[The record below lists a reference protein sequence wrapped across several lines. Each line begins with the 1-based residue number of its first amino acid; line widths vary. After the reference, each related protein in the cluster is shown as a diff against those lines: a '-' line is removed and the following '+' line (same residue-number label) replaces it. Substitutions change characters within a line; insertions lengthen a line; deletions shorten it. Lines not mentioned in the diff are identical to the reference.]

1 MFLFDKS
8 KQEAYI
14 FYQRKKD
21 LFMNIENKIKQLGI
35 ELPASSEPKAMY
47 IPVKQAGNLLF
58 VSGQLPTT
66 KDGQLLYTGKLGKD
80 LTLEQ
85 GQECARLCII
95 NMLAAVKYQ
104 LKDLDRVKNVVK
116 LQAFVASET
125 GFDKQHL
132 VTNGASELLFDVFEE
147 AGKHARTAVAVN
159 QLPLDSPVEIEA
171 IFEVE

>member
-1 MFLFDKS
+1 
-8 KQEAYI
+8 
-14 FYQRKKD
+14 
-21 LFMNIENKIKQLGI
+21 MNIENKIKQLGI

-95 NMLAAVKYQ
+95 N
-104 LKDLDRVKNVVK
+104 
-116 LQAFVASET
+116 
-125 GFDKQHL
+125 
-132 VTNGASELLFDVFEE
+132 
-147 AGKHARTAVAVN
+147 
-159 QLPLDSPVEIEA
+159 
-171 IFEVE
+171 